1 MLCESITPFPKKEY
15 LYNCKSIFAFVC
27 WTWLADRLAS
37 QKGRGRK
44 YSEKSSQ
51 VEVNTNCLLVN
62 ITSKTCWIWRLI
74 CCWWRWLWL
83 VRCKVKQ
90 GLPPF
95 FNVSSHVSMP
105 RLLPLALSTEGE
117 WGIRGC
123 SQSVSVSLFL
133 LPPQNFPLPHCGFP
147 AGCMELSQHLEPL
160 LFFVM
165 IILFL
170 FPPLCSEFL
179 SRTLFLTLCCYA
191 TLETF
196 LKSAFPEAPPSW
208 LLGLAMPCGQNE
220 LCLAQGSPAPPCWHL
235 GTDMQ

>member
-1 MLCESITPFPKKEY
+1 MQINICICML
-15 LYNCKSIFAFVC
+15 N
-27 WTWLADRLAS
+27 LAS
-37 QKGRGRK
+37 WQTCISERQGEK

-51 VEVNTNCLLVN
+51 VEMNTNCLLVN

-123 SQSVSVSLFL
+123 SQSVCPCFFFL
-133 LPPQNFPLPHCGFP
+133 LRISPCPTVGSPLAVWNSLSTWNPFSSLSWSFSSVALHCVQSSFLVLCSSLSAAMRHLKP
-147 AGCMELSQHLEPL
+147 FLNLLSQRHHH
-160 LFFVM
+160 V
-165 IILFL
+165 
-170 FPPLCSEFL
+170 
-179 SRTLFLTLCCYA
+179 
-191 TLETF
+191 
-196 LKSAFPEAPPSW
+196 
-208 LLGLAMPCGQNE
+208 G
-220 LCLAQGSPAPPCWHL
+220 CWA
-235 GTDMQ
+235 